1 MSIVVQ
7 ADWEDSSL
15 SASGLTTASTIRVY
29 SGTVDLKDVEAAMEA
44 GVLRWQNRMFQEATT
59 FLYLYLP
66 EKTGA
71 LLRSYI
77 NNILNNKE
85 IWSGLVYAMFVEMM
99 TSATNWTKPT
109 SKAQAIAQLD
119 QYLTTIQDRI
129 LEESLEEQG
138 LEVY

>member
-15 SASGLTTASTIRVY
+15 SASGLVTSPLVRVY
-29 SGTVDLKDVEAAMEA
+29 CGTVDARDIIPAIEA
-44 GVLRWQNRMFQEATT
+44 GALRWQNRMFQEATT

-71 LLRSYI
+71 LLQSYI

-99 TSATNWTKPT
+99 NTSNWTKPT
-109 SKAQAIAQLD
+109 SKAHAIAQLE
-119 QYLTTIQDRI
+119 QYLESIQDRI

>member
-29 SGTVDLKDVEAAMEA
+29 SGTVDLKDVEAAIET

-85 IWSGLVYAMFVEMM
+85 IWSGLVYAMFVEMLDG
-99 TSATNWTKPT
+99 AQWTKPT
-109 SKAQAIAQLD
+109 SKAHAIAQLE
-119 QYLTTIQDRI
+119 QYLITIQDRI
-129 LEESLEEQG
+129 LQESLEEQG